1 MVITIG
7 DQRETGFCYQDY
19 FINRSSEMGM
29 RQTWTGASN
38 ERRPKEK
45 ERERGRKR
53 ERLRFSLTGTE
64 YNRKRKSRRE
74 VG

>member
-38 ERRPKEK
+38 ERRAREK
-45 ERERGRKR
+45 ERKR
-53 ERLRFSLTGTE
+53 ERLRFSLTGAE